1 MNNEVA
7 TEFTITGAFQSLR
20 GGRLVVTTN
29 NDNGSLPIGD
39 GRINASFRAGR
50 VTSVAGY
57 DASGRECFIW
67 AVPAL
72 PDGVGLFFSKDPN
85 GSLKLA
91 TSASQQ

>member
-1 MNNEVA
+1 MNNEV
-7 TEFTITGAFQSLR
+7 TNFTISGTFQSLR

-29 NDNGSLPIGD
+29 NDSGDLPIGD

-57 DASGRECFIW
+57 DASGRECFTW

-72 PDGVGLFFSKDPN
+72 PDGVGLFFSKDPD